1 MIKVKNLRNNSLFKL
16 SKLTS
21 EGHKSFY
28 YINGAIYFFCNK
40 FFRKS
45 KKLYSSKHTYGYI
58 MQKHHSIDIDDHFD
72 FIIAKTL
79 MNASLN
85 EA

>member
-1 MIKVKNLRNNSLFKL
+1 MIKVKNLRNNSLVKL
-16 SKLTS
+16 GKLTS

-28 YINGAIYFFCNK
+28 YINGAIYFFAIN
-40 FFRKS
+40 FHKS
-45 KKLYSSKHTYGYI
+45 KKLGSLKHTYGYT
-58 MQKHHSIDIDDHFD
+58 MQKHHSFDIDDHFD

>member
-1 MIKVKNLRNNSLFKL
+1 MIKVKNLRNNSLVKL
-16 SKLTS
+16 GKLIS

-28 YINGAIYFFCNK
+28 YINGAIYFFYNK
-40 FFRKS
+40 FFYKS
-45 KKLYSSKHTYGYI
+45 KKLYSSKHTYGYT

-72 FIIAKTL
+72 LIIAKTL
-79 MNASLN
+79 KNASLN